1 MRTLLTHLSVL
12 AGIVLAQ
19 LSARALEAASPAPV
33 DLRCEYLRNPL
44 GIDAHQPRLSWRMEP
59 ADPET
64 RGQRQTAYQV
74 LVASSEDALAKDN
87 GDLWDTGKVASDES
101 IHVAYAG
108 RELSSE
114 QVCWWKVRVWDE
126 DGQPSKWSLPAL
138 WTMGLLQLSD
148 WQAQWIGRD
157 EPPAPERENELAT
170 AGAQWIWFPG
180 EKGVSAAPI
189 GTRYFRRAFDLP
201 ADRKIRHG
209 ELILAAD
216 NEFAAALNG
225 IHAGAGSNFRAA
237 VKMDVTKSLRGGRNL
252 VAAWAKNVGGGPNPA
267 GLVGMLQVEFESG
280 EPVVIATD
288 AEWRTFDRDM
298 NQWTVLEGDDSAWQ
312 KAEVVAPV
320 GGGPWGEVAVTD
332 ENRRLAARMLRKEFS
347 AAQPVERAMVY
358 FSGLGLSELYL
369 NGDKVGDH
377 VLSPALTDYTK
388 RVPYLAYD
396 VTDRIRAGQN
406 ALGVWLGNGRFY
418 APRGKV
424 PSNTVSYGYPMM
436 KLQLVLEYGDGSRET
451 IVSDGTWKLTTEGP
465 IVANNE
471 YDGEEYDARREL
483 TGWCMP
489 QFDDGSWETAQLVAG
504 PAGTLVAPMIDP
516 IRVTEYLQPKQ
527 VSEPQPGVFI
537 FDLGQNMVGWC
548 RLKVAGP
555 AGTVVKLRHA
565 ETLREDGT
573 LYMDNLRGAKV
584 TDVYTLKGHGT
595 EVYEPR
601 FTYHGFRF
609 VEVTGYPGR
618 PGLDAIEGC
627 VVNDDLP
634 SAGTFA
640 CSNPTINRV
649 YTNVLWGVR
658 GNYRSIPT
666 DCPQRDERQGWLGDR
681 SAESKGEMFL
691 FRNAPLY
698 AKWVQDMVDAQKEN
712 GSVPDVCPAYWPI
725 YSDNVTWPSSLVII
739 PGSLYEQ
746 YGDLQTIAR
755 AYPSMVK
762 WVDYMSTFITD
773 DIIPRDQYG
782 DWCVPPEDPKLIH
795 SQDPARK
802 TAGPILG
809 TTYFY
814 HCLELMSRY
823 AALLNRPEDAERFTK
838 LAARLK
844 KGLNAKYLRHDLGQY
859 DNGAQTTSVLPL
871 AFDMVPGDQRQAVF
885 DHLVRNIT
893 EETRGHIGTGL
904 VGGQWLNRVLTSGGR
919 PDLAYRFATN
929 TGYPSW
935 GYMVAKDA
943 TTIWEL
949 WNGDTADPA
958 MNSGNHVMLVGDLI
972 IWLYESLAGIQSDP
986 AAPGFKHIVMKP
998 VVVGDLGFV
1007 TATHHSPYGFIASHW
1022 RRDRRHFAWEITVPP
1037 NTTATVW
1044 VPAHAEAQVSE
1055 SDRPVGQSSGVEVLR
1070 RESDYMVLKV
1080 AAGSYRFESDLITD
1094 SAGPEQTGSH

>member
-1 MRTLLTHLSVL
+1 MRTLLTYLSVL
-12 AGIVLAQ
+12 LGIVLAQ
-19 LSARALEAASPAPV
+19 FSATALEAASPAPV

-44 GIDAHQPRLSWRMEP
+44 GIDAHHPRLSWRMEP
-59 ADPET
+59 ADPGV

-74 LVASSEDALAKDN
+74 LVASNQDSLANDN
-87 GDLWDTGKVASDES
+87 GDLWDSGRVASDQS
-101 IHVAYAG
+101 LHVAYAG
-108 RELSSE
+108 RELASE
-114 QVCWWKVRVWDE
+114 QACWWKVRMWDR
-126 DGQPSKWSLPAL
+126 DGQPSKWSLPAF
-138 WTMGLLQLSD
+138 WTMGLFEPSD

-157 EPPAPERENELAT
+157 EPPAPERENELAG

-180 EKGVSAAPI
+180 EKGLSAAPI

-201 ADRKIRHG
+201 ADRKIRRG

-216 NEFAAALNG
+216 NEFAAAVNG
-225 IHAGAGSNFRAA
+225 THAGAGSNFKAA

-388 RVPYLAYD
+388 RVPYLVYD
-396 VTDRIRAGQN
+396 VTDRIRAGRN

-436 KLQLVLEYGDGSRET
+436 RLQLVLEYGDGSRET
-451 IVSDGTWKLTTEGP
+451 VVSDGTWKLSTEGP

-483 TGWCMP
+483 PGWCMP
-489 QFDDGSWETAQLVAG
+489 QFDDGSWEPAQLVAG

-516 IRVTEYLQPKQ
+516 IRVTEYLQPKR

-584 TDVYTLKGHGT
+584 TDVYTLKGQGT

-725 YSDNVTWPSSLVII
+725 YSDNVTWPSSLVLV

-762 WVDYMSTFITD
+762 WIDYMSTFITD

-838 LAARLK
+838 LAERLK

-998 VVVGDLGFV
+998 VVVRDLGFV

-1022 RRDRRHFAWEITVPP
+1022 RRDGGHFTWEITVPP

-1044 VPAHAEAQVSE
+1044 VPARTQAKVTE
-1055 SDRPVGQSSGVEVLR
+1055 SGRPVDQSSGVEVLR
-1070 RESDYMVLKV
+1070 REGGYVVLKV

-1094 SAGPEQTGSH
+1094 SAGQERTGSH